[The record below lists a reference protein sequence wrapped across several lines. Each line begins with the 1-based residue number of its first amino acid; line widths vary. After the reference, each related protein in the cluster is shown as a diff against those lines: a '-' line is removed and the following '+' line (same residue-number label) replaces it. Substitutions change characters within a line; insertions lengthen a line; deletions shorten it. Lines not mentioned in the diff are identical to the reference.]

1 MKFVS
6 HTPQNCYLVIWGG
19 VEGEGEG
26 EGGAT
31 LLYCRGS
38 TSSMCHFLIP
48 MDCLQ
53 PWTCTVYGLRR
64 YILRCV
70 PIAMSL

>member
-26 EGGAT
+26 GAT
-31 LLYCRGS
+31 LLYYRGS
-38 TSSMCHFLIP
+38 MSSMCHFLTP
-48 MDCLQ
+48 MDYLQ
-53 PWTCTVYGLRR
+53 PWTCTLSVWTEKVYSQM
-64 YILRCV
+64 CTN
-70 PIAMSL
+70 MSL